1 MIVEAFPL
9 RTLDLMGSALL
20 AAILLAACGR
30 PDDTVRE
37 DVTASAVETA
47 SVSVALSFRERLA
60 LSGEAVAEAELVT
73 RHDGAD
79 EPAVIAMAREAFDGR
94 QVPLTLTIEY
104 APSEVPSNAELAVVG
119 RIIDPVTG
127 HVWVMP
133 QDATFSA
140 ANRTAELGMIMLERS
155 GHGAGGPRSFTC
167 ADGTVLTV
175 TWLDPDLEIEWR
187 EETHTLSP
195 VIAASGARFE
205 TGERDSDDWRMFWS
219 RGQHA
224 MLGLPLQDPLSCEAD
239 PMPAEPQ
246 PEEAAI
252 EAEAPVYTASGNEPG
267 WLLRLSGDTAEYLGN
282 YGEVRVSGTVSAR
295 EALEEDVTRLTV
307 EAADAITLVAEIAAR
322 RCSDTMTGLT
332 YPDTVAVILGETR
345 YTGCGGDAESLLT
358 GGAWSVTH
366 IAGEEV
372 PGPRAVTL
380 EFDGE
385 GRVAGQ
391 GPCNR
396 YSAAYQ
402 MTGEGLVLSQGVSTR
417 MACVS
422 EIMALETTFL
432 DILQGSLTVHIHEDG
447 VLNLGE
453 GRILAVRE

>member
-1 MIVEAFPL
+1 M
-9 RTLDLMGSALL
+9 RTQDLMGSALL
-20 AAILLAACGR
+20 ATVLLAACGS
-30 PDDTVRE
+30 PDDAIRE
-37 DVTASAVETA
+37 DAPARAVETA

-60 LSGEAVAEAELVT
+60 LSGAAVAEAELVT
-73 RHDGAD
+73 THNGAD
-79 EPAVIAMAREAFDGR
+79 EPVVIAMAREAFDGR

-119 RIIDPVTG
+119 RIIDPVSG
-127 HVWVMP
+127 HIWVMP
-133 QDATFSA
+133 QDAAFPA
-140 ANRTAELGMIMLERS
+140 AHRTAELGMIMLERS

-175 TWLDPDLEIEWR
+175 TWLDPDLEIEWG

-195 VIAASGARFE
+195 VVAASGARFE
-205 TGERDSDDWRMFWS
+205 TGERDSEDWRMFWS

-224 MLGLPLQDPLSCEAD
+224 MLGLPMQDPLSCEAD
-239 PMPAEPQ
+239 PVPEPVPAAEPGGSD
-246 PEEAAI
+246 
-252 EAEAPVYTASGNEPG
+252 PVYTASGNEPG

-282 YGEVRVSGTVSAR
+282 YGEVRITGPVTRR
-295 EALEEDVTRLTV
+295 EALDEGVSRLTV
-307 EAADAITLVAEIAAR
+307 EATDGIVLLAEITNL
-322 RCSDTMTGLT
+322 RCPDTMTGVT
-332 YPDTVAVILGETR
+332 YPDTVAVVLGEAR

-358 GGAWSVTH
+358 GGAWTVTH
-366 IAGEEV
+366 IAGEDV

-422 EIMALETTFL
+422 ELMELERVFLEIM
-432 DILQGSLTVHIHEDG
+432 QGSVTVHIDEDD